1 MNKFDP
7 SQKPSDLRSPFVDA
21 ETAANKD
28 TPDRPGMTRGRGR
41 SVGYVVGVVI
51 ALAAIVTAG
60 LLFGRKGWLTAS
72 LGGISILFLLPCA
85 VMCVGVIWMM
95 IKGGRSG
102 SS

>member
-7 SQKPSDLRSPFVDA
+7 SQRPSDFRRPVDDA
-21 ETAANKD
+21 EASANKFKSD
-28 TPDRPGMTRGRGR
+28 KPATMPGRGR
-41 SVGYVVGVVI
+41 SIGFLIVAII

-60 LLFGRKGWLTAS
+60 LSFGWKGWLTAS

-95 IKGGRSG
+95 IRGARGG

>member
-1 MNKFDP
+1 MNRIDP
-7 SQKPSDLRSPFVDA
+7 RQNPSDLRGPVVDT
-21 ETAANKD
+21 ETLANKY
-28 TPDRPGMTRGRGR
+28 TPDRPGMTHGRGR
-41 SVGYVVGVVI
+41 SVGYVVGIVI

-60 LLFGRKGWLTAS
+60 LLFGWKGWLTAS